1 MNPISSF
8 LKTVLEWIYA
18 LVGNYGWSVILF
30 TVLIRAILL
39 PLDVK
44 SKRGMRAMSAV
55 QPKMQALQKKY
66 ANDKEKLN
74 QKMNELYR
82 KEKIN
87 PMAGCLPMLIQLPI
101 LFCMF
106 TAMRVVANEET
117 VRMVIEWASHF
128 AEGGYDALVAAVQDG
143 ADGINSVLLSWEQIV
158 ANGLAE
164 NFHPDFQSFLWIKNI
179 YQADSFA
186 TPIMPT
192 VSSLMSNG
200 LQAVNG
206 TYLTQEHINIASA
219 FLQSDTYAQLL
230 SHMGMGTDNFTH
242 INIPFLITT
251 FTISF
256 PKDWATFTSTANGL
270 FILPVLAAVSQFVST
285 LLMPQQ
291 QQQQGQQQQ
300 AGMNNF
306 MKWFFPIFSLFICA
320 TSTAAFSLYWV
331 AVNLIMIV
339 QQQVINWYFDKKDAA
354 AKNVGE
360 EALKP

>member
-1 MNPISSF
+1 MNFISSF

-128 AEGGYDALVAAVQDG
+128 AEGGYDALVAAVQDS
-143 ADGINSVLLSWEQIV
+143 ADGINSVLLSWDQIV
-158 ANGLAE
+158 ASGLAE
-164 NFHPDFQSFLWIKNI
+164 SFHPEFQSFLWIKNI

-192 VSSLMSNG
+192 ISSLMSNG

-219 FLQSDTYAQLL
+219 
-230 SHMGMGTDNFTH
+230 
-242 INIPFLITT
+242 FLITT

>member
-1 MNPISSF
+1 
-8 LKTVLEWIYA
+8 
-18 LVGNYGWSVILF
+18 
-30 TVLIRAILL
+30 
-39 PLDVK
+39 
-44 SKRGMRAMSAV
+44 
-55 QPKMQALQKKY
+55 
-66 ANDKEKLN
+66 
-74 QKMNELYR
+74 
-82 KEKIN
+82 
-87 PMAGCLPMLIQLPI
+87 
-101 LFCMF
+101 
-106 TAMRVVANEET
+106 
-117 VRMVIEWASHF
+117 MVIDWASHF
-128 AEGGYDALVAAVQDG
+128 AEGGYDALVAAVQNG
-143 ADGINSVLLSWEQIV
+143 ADGINSVLLSWDQIV
-158 ANGLAE
+158 ANGLADS
-164 NFHPDFQSFLWIKNI
+164 FHPEFQSFLWIKNI

-192 VSSLMSNG
+192 INSLLSNG

-206 TYLTQEHINIASA
+206 TYLTQEHIDIASA

-256 PKDWATFTSTANGL
+256 PKDWATLTSTANGL

-291 QQQQGQQQQ
+291 QQPQQGQQQ
-300 AGMNNF
+300 AGMNTF

-320 TSTAAFSLYWV
+320 SSTAAFSLYWV

-339 QQQVINWYFDKKDAA
+339 QQQVINWYFDKKDAT
-354 AKNVGE
+354 KNVGE

>member
-1 MNPISSF
+1 MNFISSF

-128 AEGGYDALVAAVQDG
+128 AEGGYDALVAAVQDS
-143 ADGINSVLLSWEQIV
+143 ADGINSVLLSWDQIV
-158 ANGLAE
+158 ASGLAE
-164 NFHPDFQSFLWIKNI
+164 SFHPENVCLDDRPLAYDRTQG
-179 YQADSFA
+179 
-186 TPIMPT
+186 
-192 VSSLMSNG
+192 G
-200 LQAVNG
+200 LQMKEIC
-206 TYLTQEHINIASA
+206 T
-219 FLQSDTYAQLL
+219 LQPGQCLKIQGKFHVAQ
-230 SHMGMGTDNFTH
+230 
-242 INIPFLITT
+242 
-251 FTISF
+251 
-256 PKDWATFTSTANGL
+256 
-270 FILPVLAAVSQFVST
+270 
-285 LLMPQQ
+285 
-291 QQQQGQQQQ
+291 
-300 AGMNNF
+300 
-306 MKWFFPIFSLFICA
+306 
-320 TSTAAFSLYWV
+320 
-331 AVNLIMIV
+331 
-339 QQQVINWYFDKKDAA
+339 
-354 AKNVGE
+354 
-360 EALKP
+360 